1 MRSSRVG
8 KCRYSVPPATP
19 RSVARSR
26 PARSAQMVFVNDEL
40 RAELLRRVAADQEAR
55 HALDAEAMAA
65 ADGQNLSWLRQVIAD
80 VGWPGKSLVGE
91 DGAQA
96 AWLLAQHADSDPAFQ
111 RRCLDLLTAAAE
123 RGEATIVQQ
132 AYLTDRVLL
141 HEGKPQE
148 YGTQAIAR
156 DGRFEP
162 RKLRDPDHVDQR
174 RASVGLGSLA
184 EYLARMAE
192 HHAPEPIRVPC
203 PACQAPIE
211 AWPPDVG
218 DTRTATCPE
227 CGQEVTFR
235 TAGCARAANG
245 LVKLCTK
252 RFRGNVEHVAGA
264 LGFGGVRPTETAAR
278 LGELRRVPR
287 EQAGLDTVTP
297 GQAGHRRHRVVA

>member
-1 MRSSRVG
+1 
-8 KCRYSVPPATP
+8 
-19 RSVARSR
+19 
-26 PARSAQMVFVNDEL
+26 MVCMNEEL

-55 HALDAEAMAA
+55 HALDVEAAAA
-65 ADGQNLSWLRQVIAD
+65 ADGENLPWLRQVITD

-96 AWLLAQHADSDPAFQ
+96 AWLLARHADTDPAFQ
-111 RRCLDLLTAAAE
+111 RRCLDLLTAAVE
-123 RGEATIVQQ
+123 RGEATMVQQ

-184 EYLARMAE
+184 GYLARMAE
-192 HHAPEPIRVPC
+192 HHAPEPMRVPC
-203 PACQAPIE
+203 PACQATIE

-218 DTRTATCPE
+218 ETRTATCPQ
-227 CGQEVTFR
+227 CGQALTFR
-235 TAGCARAANG
+235 TAG
-245 LVKLCTK
+245 
-252 RFRGNVEHVAGA
+252 
-264 LGFGGVRPTETAAR
+264 
-278 LGELRRVPR
+278 
-287 EQAGLDTVTP
+287 
-297 GQAGHRRHRVVA
+297 

>member
-1 MRSSRVG
+1 M
-8 KCRYSVPPATP
+8 
-19 RSVARSR
+19 
-26 PARSAQMVFVNDEL
+26 NDEL
-40 RAELLRRVAADQEAR
+40 RADLLRRVATDQEAR

-65 ADGQNLSWLRQVIAD
+65 ADGQNLPWLRQVIAD
-80 VGWPGKSLVGE
+80 VGWPGKSLVGT
-91 DGAQA
+91 DGAHA
-96 AWLLAQHADSDPAFQ
+96 AWLLAQHVDSDPAFQ

-174 RASVGLGSLA
+174 RASVGLDSLA

-203 PACQAPIE
+203 PACQATIE

-227 CGQEVTFR
+227 CGQEVTFG
-235 TAGCARAANG
+235 TAG
-245 LVKLCTK
+245 
-252 RFRGNVEHVAGA
+252 
-264 LGFGGVRPTETAAR
+264 
-278 LGELRRVPR
+278 
-287 EQAGLDTVTP
+287 
-297 GQAGHRRHRVVA
+297 